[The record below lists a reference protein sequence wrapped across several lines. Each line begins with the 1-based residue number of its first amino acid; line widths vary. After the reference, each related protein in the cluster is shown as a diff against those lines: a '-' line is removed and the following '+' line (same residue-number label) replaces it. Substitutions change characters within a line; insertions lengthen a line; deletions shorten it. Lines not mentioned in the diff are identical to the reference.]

1 MLMRNLIGRIMAVFL
16 IAGLVAAPL
25 VSPVAAKSM
34 AASQIV
40 DMSAMPADMPCCPD
54 EPKTDGCKD
63 CPLLALCMLTV
74 AQMTPAPAGDIVAA
88 FGTRRLSFALYDL
101 QADGLAGVPPD
112 HPPRTSI

>member
-1 MLMRNLIGRIMAVFL
+1 MMMRDLIGRILAVFL
-16 IAGLVAAPL
+16 IAGLIAAPL
-25 VSPVAAKSM
+25 VSPAAAKPM

-74 AQMTPAPAGDIVAA
+74 AQMTPAPAGGIQTAV
-88 FGTRRLSFALYDL
+88 GTRRLSFALYDL